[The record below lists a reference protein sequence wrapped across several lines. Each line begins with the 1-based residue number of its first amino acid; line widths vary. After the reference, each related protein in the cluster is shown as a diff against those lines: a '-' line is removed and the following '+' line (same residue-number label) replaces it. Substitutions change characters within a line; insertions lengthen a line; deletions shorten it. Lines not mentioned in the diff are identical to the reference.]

1 VKLCNALHRST
12 AEENPMNDVAA
23 ARDRLESAQQELAE
37 VEARAEREVAQA
49 AVQVREAQAA
59 ADAVH
64 RAVLAESARAWADH
78 ALELVGRAA
87 EAAGDDVQ
95 TVTGVV
101 LRRDGTAEPYVQ
113 LVFSRDVLAGRAAEA
128 QAKAERLRAF
138 AAQGGLQSDDLTR
151 VVDEQAGLPEAVL
164 EPSAA

>member
-1 VKLCNALHRST
+1 
-12 AEENPMNDVAA
+12 M
-23 ARDRLESAQQELAE
+23 
-37 VEARAEREVAQA
+37 AQA

-78 ALELVGRAA
+78 ALELVGRA

-128 QAKAERLRAF
+128 QAMAERLRAF
-138 AAQGGLQSDDLTR
+138 AAPGGLQSDDLTR